1 MNLDS
6 AKEQAQDLYG
16 THKLD
21 HCLAGYEQWEAL
33 QVLTELGLWD
43 VPLRDGHSEPHQR
56 YSRYEL
62 EFIANYGFIANS
74 MKRKGERSTDQECK
88 LLRHYFEVPKPRWP
102 ELKSLISGDPC

>member
-6 AKEQAQDLYG
+6 AKEQAQDLFG

-21 HCLAGYEQWEAL
+21 HCIAGYEQWEAL

-56 YSRYEL
+56 YSRDEL

-74 MKRKGERSTDQECK
+74 MKRKGERSTDERPK
-88 LLRHYFEVPKPRWP
+88 FVRHYFEVPKPRWP

>member
-33 QVLTELGLWD
+33 QVVTELGLWD
-43 VPLRDGHSEPHQR
+43 VPLRDGHSEPH
-56 YSRYEL
+56 
-62 EFIANYGFIANS
+62 
-74 MKRKGERSTDQECK
+74 
-88 LLRHYFEVPKPRWP
+88 
-102 ELKSLISGDPC
+102 